1 MTKIIDGKLISFKI
15 KEQLKQE
22 ISSLDE
28 KLTLAVV
35 QVGND
40 EASNVYIRAKEKA
53 ATEVGINFKHLQFA
67 NNVSETE
74 LINNIKELNNDL
86 SITGLIVQLPLPKHL
101 NEQSVLETINPKKDV
116 DGLTGTNMGK
126 LITSTTGIIPCTPL
140 GIMTLLEHYNVSLEG
155 KHVVIVG
162 RSNLVSKPLIFLCLK
177 KNATVTVCHSKTLD
191 LKSYTKQADVLIAA
205 VGHKHLINKSMIK
218 KDTVIIDVGINKVD
232 GKLYGDVDFE
242 DVYDKVSLITPV
254 PKGVGPMTVVM
265 LLNNVVK
272 CYENNKNRKGR

>member
-15 KEQLKQE
+15 KEQIKQE

-40 EASNVYIRAKEKA
+40 EASNVYIRSKEKA
-53 ATEVGINFKHLQFA
+53 ATEVGIKFKHLKFDS
-67 NNVSETE
+67 NVSETE

-86 SITGLIVQLPLPKHL
+86 SITGIIVQLPLPKHL

>member
-1 MTKIIDGKLISFKI
+1 MTKIIDGKLISLKI
-15 KEQLKQE
+15 KEQIKQE

-53 ATEVGINFKHLQFA
+53 ATEVGIKFKHLKFDS
-67 NNVSETE
+67 NVSETE

-101 NEQSVLETINPKKDV
+101 NEQRVLETINPKKDV

-218 KDTVIIDVGINKVD
+218 KDTVIIDIGINKVD

>member
-15 KEQLKQE
+15 KEQIKQE

-53 ATEVGINFKHLQFA
+53 ATEVGIKFKHLKFDS
-67 NNVSETE
+67 NVSETE
-74 LINNIKELNNDL
+74 LINNIKELNDDL

-272 CYENNKNRKGR
+272 CYENNKYRKGR

>member
-15 KEQLKQE
+15 KEQIKQE

-53 ATEVGINFKHLQFA
+53 ATEVGINFKHLQFDS
-67 NNVSETE
+67 NVSETE

-242 DVYDKVSLITPV
+242 DVYDKASLITPV

-272 CYENNKNRKGR
+272 CYENNKNRKGS